1 MTNEG
6 FEPGSARSNTL
17 TTTPSWLSTQS
28 WLSKY
33 HFLFSDPV
41 LLLRLERVGPVSQPT
56 NKQCSLCYVFKAKPH
71 ALAPLLEQALFTGTC
86 FTSML
91 LWKHPQLRTSGLL
104 SQMSRFMLC
113 VATTKKGSPNI
124 NEWAEWD
131 GGGTGWIR
139 DGRWS
144 AGAVSQ
150 HKQFVLGCYPLRS
163 LLTHSLCLS
172 RLAPTIYEI

>member
-6 FEPGSARSNTL
+6 FEPGSSRSNTL

-131 GGGTGWIR
+131 GGRWNRMDQGWKMECWRCVPAQAIRTGMLSPSEPL
-139 DGRWS
+139 DS
-144 AGAVSQ
+144 PPLSQ
-150 HKQFVLGCYPLRS
+150 
-163 LLTHSLCLS
+163 
-172 RLAPTIYEI
+172 